1 MRNGAG
7 AENVLKKPEWRA
19 GCWTNEDPGITGIR
33 IQTGA
38 IVYVYVMYAYCM
50 QCRNILLV
58 EGSYLTAEFLLGAND
73 MGEHIGMSFSNI
85 LLFQGPY
92 QTPKSWLR
100 SDIWSAEYIE
110 K

>member
-1 MRNGAG
+1 MSG
-7 AENVLKKPEWRA
+7 
-19 GCWTNEDPGITGIR
+19 DPGITGIR

-38 IVYVYVMYAYCM
+38 IVYVYAMYAHGM
-50 QCRNILLV
+50 QCRNILLF
-58 EGSYLTAEFLLGAND
+58 EGSYLTAKSSFGAND

-100 SDIWSAEYIE
+100 PDIWSAEYIE